1 MAAAL
6 QMLRSGDRLK
16 QEGFFWCDIEKPQ
29 RGGIMVAPGKADERG
44 RNPGLNAPAFKKG
57 ASSVDRNW

>member
-16 QEGFFWCDIEKPQ
+16 QKVFFWCDIEKPQ
-29 RGGIMVAPGKADERG
+29 RGGNMVAPGKADEGG
-44 RNPGLNAPAFKKG
+44 RSPGLNAPAFKNG
-57 ASSVDRNW
+57 ASAGDKKW